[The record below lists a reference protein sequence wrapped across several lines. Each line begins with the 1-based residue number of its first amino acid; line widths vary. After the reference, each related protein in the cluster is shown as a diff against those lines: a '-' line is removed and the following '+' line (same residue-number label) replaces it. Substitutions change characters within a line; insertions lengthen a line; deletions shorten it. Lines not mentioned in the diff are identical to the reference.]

1 MQTGNHLLDDED
13 NMRSALRLARRGLG
27 RVAPNPAVGCV
38 LVRNGVVI
46 GRGWTQPG
54 GRPHAETVALE
65 QAGNRAKGAT
75 AYVTLEPCAH
85 HGQTGPCAEALVAA
99 GVGRVV
105 IAMKDPDP
113 RVSGRGIEILKQAGM
128 TVDCGVLDSQAA
140 DINAGFI
147 LRIMHKRPLVTL
159 KIATTADG
167 MMRMP
172 ENLPPQITAAAAQ
185 RRMHLIRA
193 EHDMI
198 LVGSG
203 TAMADNPALDCR
215 LPGMADFSPAP
226 AIADRSGRL
235 SADAVLRQNPA
246 LKMKAAKILAQA
258 TPLEMLQAVADD
270 GVTRVMLEG
279 GPTLAKAF
287 LDAGLVDEIAH
298 FTAPFT
304 AKSKV
309 AKDMPPPAQSDLQY
323 MGIEN
328 LAEQTT
334 FTLCG
339 EESWVTPSSAG
350 AVSDAGSQT
359 DVLRIWRQQE
369 PLCLQAL

>member
-1 MQTGNHLLDDED
+1 MASTQNKMQNNMMDED
-13 NMRSALRLARRGLG
+13 YMGLALRLARRGLG

-38 LVRNGVVI
+38 LVRDGVI
-46 GRGWTQPG
+46 TGRGWTHPG

-65 QAGNRAKGAT
+65 QAGNLAAGAT

-85 HGQTGPCAEALVAA
+85 HGQTGPCAEALIAA
-99 GVGRVV
+99 RVSRVV
-105 IAMKDPDP
+105 IALKDPDP
-113 RVSGRGIEILKQAGM
+113 RVSGRGIEVLRQAGIRVETGM
-128 TVDCGVLDSQAA
+128 LDRQAA
-140 DINAGFI
+140 EINAGFI
-147 LRIMHKRPLVTL
+147 MRIMQNRPLVTL

-167 MMRMP
+167 MMRLP

-203 TAMADNPALDCR
+203 TAIADNPSLDCR
-215 LPGMADFSPAP
+215 LPGMADFSPVP

-235 SADAVLRQNPA
+235 PVDAVLRQNPA
-246 LKMKAAKILAQA
+246 LKLLSQA

-279 GPTLAKAF
+279 GPTLARAF
-287 LDAGLVDEIAH
+287 IEAGLVDEIAH
-298 FTAPFT
+298 FSAPFEAT
-304 AKSKV
+304 GKAR
-309 AKDMPPPAQSDLQY
+309 KDIPPPAQSDLQF

-328 LAEQTT
+328 LEEQTT

-339 EESWVTPSSAG
+339 EENWTTSFVAG
-350 AVSDAGSQT
+350 ASSGADSQT
-359 DVLRIWRQQE
+359 DVLRIWRRRE
-369 PLCLQAL
+369 PLCSQAL